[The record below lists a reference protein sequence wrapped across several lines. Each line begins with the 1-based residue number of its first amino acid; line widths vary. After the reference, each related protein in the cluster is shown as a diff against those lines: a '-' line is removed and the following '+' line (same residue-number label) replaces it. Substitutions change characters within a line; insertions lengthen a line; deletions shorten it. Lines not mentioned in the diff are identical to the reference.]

1 MPFFDNYARSQK
13 GAGNKTMVGEKT
25 KQRKILLVE
34 DDDGIVRML
43 LLSLRSN
50 GFETARAESGRE
62 ALKAMDEA
70 NYDAVIL
77 DLCLPDGRG
86 GDVLRRL
93 QSTGHRTPWIVMSAL
108 DEEDAEERFGPL
120 QSPFLAKPFDLWDL
134 IRLLDRLVG
143 ERPGGQADVAKAA
156 S

>member
-1 MPFFDNYARSQK
+1 MAR
-13 GAGNKTMVGEKT
+13 EKT
-25 KQRKILLVE
+25 KHRRVLLVE

-43 LLSLRSN
+43 RLSLRSN
-50 GFETARAESGRE
+50 GFETVRVESGRE
-62 ALKAMDEA
+62 ALKAMDET

-86 GDVLRRL
+86 GDVLRHL
-93 QSTGHRTPWIVMSAL
+93 QSTAHRTPWIVMSAL
-108 DEEDAEERFGPL
+108 DEEDAEKRFGPL

-143 ERPGGQADVAKAA
+143 RSPEGQVNVAKAA